1 MINRVQYS
9 PSFQKK
15 LVANVDLPSQ
25 NGKEHCSI
33 YELDEGK
40 KDAKRLKKQ
49 IKKQNWDY
57 SDQFIGHLKDTNN
70 PEAKS
75 LGVKVFSIEDEK
87 KECLGLLRS
96 FNFGWMKNIDY
107 IEVNPKYQS
116 SKKDAKVKNIGS
128 ALITYLIKSNK
139 DSDFVVLHPDKKAY
153 GFYDKMGFEFI
164 KSYDGIKFELNADKV
179 PETIKNAEEK
189 FVSNIE
195 ILG

>member
-1 MINRVQYS
+1 
-9 PSFQKK
+9 
-15 LVANVDLPSQ
+15 
-25 NGKEHCSI
+25 
-33 YELDEGK
+33 
-40 KDAKRLKKQ
+40 
-49 IKKQNWDY
+49 
-57 SDQFIGHLKDTNN
+57 
-70 PEAKS
+70 
-75 LGVKVFSIEDEK
+75 
-87 KECLGLLRS
+87 
-96 FNFGWMKNIDY
+96 MKNIDY

-128 ALITYLIKSNK
+128 ALITYLIKSNR

-164 KSYDGIKFELNADKV
+164 KSYDGIKFELNAVKV